1 VTSLFG
7 GILTSVPLTEH
18 LAVRLAIALGIGL
31 LIGAERERRKGTGPS
46 RAPAGIR
53 TFALVSLVGGISVVV
68 GGELLLAAGALGV
81 AGLSIVGYRVK
92 SRQDPGFTTAIALL
106 TTLLLG
112 ALAMRQPALAA
123 GLAVLVA
130 VLLAARTRVHRFI
143 QDVLTEQE
151 LQDALLLAAAALVIL
166 PLTPDRPI
174 GPLGILNLRTLWKL
188 VVIVMSISAVGY
200 IAMRALGPRFG
211 LPLAGLASGF
221 VSSAAT
227 IGSMGARSAQEPTLL
242 RAAVAGAALSTVATV
257 IQMAAVLLVTDR
269 PTFSAMKFPLL
280 LAGAAAAIYGAL
292 FTIKT
297 ASQKPPEDE
306 SPGRAFNPVT
316 AVIFAVTVS
325 AILLASA
332 AANRWLG
339 SSGLVIA
346 AGLAGFADT
355 HSAGISVASLVAVGK
370 IDASAAVTPILVG
383 LTTNTITK
391 AVVAITTG
399 GRRFALQVI
408 PGLLLVILAAWIGM
422 LLQTQFGW

>member
-1 VTSLFG
+1 
-7 GILTSVPLTEH
+7 VPLTEH

-31 LIGAERERRKGTGPS
+31 LIGAERERRKGTGLS

-68 GGELLLAAGALGV
+68 AGEVLLAAAAVGV
-81 AGLSIVGYRVK
+81 AGLSIVGYKVK
-92 SRQDPGFTTAIALL
+92 SRTDPGFTTAIALL

-112 ALAMRQPALAA
+112 ALAIRQPSLAA

-174 GPLGILNLRTLWKL
+174 GPLAIVNLRTLWKL

-200 IAMRALGPRFG
+200 IALRGLGPRFG

-221 VSSAAT
+221 VSSSAT
-227 IGSMGARSAQEPTLL
+227 IGSMGARAAQEPALL
-242 RAAVAGAALSTVATV
+242 RAAVAGAALSTVSTF
-257 IQMAAVLLVTDR
+257 IQMAAVLLVTDQS
-269 PTFSAMKFPLL
+269 TFWAMKFPLL
-280 LAGAAAAIYGAL
+280 LGGAAAAIYGAL

-297 ASQKPPEDE
+297 PSQTPSSAE
-306 SPGRAFNPVT
+306 SSGRAFNPLT

-355 HSAGISVASLVAVGK
+355 HSAAISVASLVTVGN
-370 IDASAAVTPILVG
+370 INADAAVLPILVG

-399 GRRFALQVI
+399 SRKFALQVI
-408 PGLLLVILAAWIGM
+408 PGLLLVIIAAWIGK
-422 LLQTQFGW
+422 LLQAQFGW

>member
-1 VTSLFG
+1 MS
-7 GILTSVPLTEH
+7 LTEY

-53 TFALVSLVGGISVVV
+53 TFALASLVGGISLAV
-68 GGELLLAAGALGV
+68 GGELLLAVAALGV
-81 AGLSIVGYRVK
+81 AGLSITAYRAR
-92 SRQDPGFTTAIALL
+92 SRRDPGFTTGIALL
-106 TTLLLG
+106 ISLLLG
-112 ALAMRQPALAA
+112 ALAVRQPALAA
-123 GLAVLVA
+123 GFAVVVA
-130 VLLAARTRVHRFI
+130 GLLAARTRLHRFV

-174 GPLGILNLRTLWKL
+174 GPLAILNARTLWKL
-188 VVIVMSISAVGY
+188 VVIVMSISGAGY
-200 IAMRALGPRFG
+200 IALRALGPRFG

-227 IGSMGARSAQEPTLL
+227 IGSMGSRARQEPKLL
-242 RAAVAGAALSTVATV
+242 RSAVAGAVLSTVSTV
-257 IQMAAVLLVTDR
+257 IQMAAVLLVTDQS
-269 PTFSAMKFPLL
+269 TFSAMRLPLL
-280 LAGAAAAIYGAL
+280 FAGIAAVIYGAL
-292 FTIKT
+292 FMNKT
-297 ASQKPPEDE
+297 ASQKPDAVELT
-306 SPGRAFNPVT
+306 GRAFNITT
-316 AVIFAVTVS
+316 AVAFAATVS

-339 SSGLVIA
+339 SSGLAVA

-355 HSAGISVASLVAVGK
+355 HSAAISVASLVAVEK
-370 IDASAAVTPILVG
+370 ITASEAVLPILIG

-399 GRRFALQVI
+399 GRRFAVEVI
-408 PGLLLVILAAWIGM
+408 PGLLLVILAAWMG
-422 LLQTQFGW
+422 LVLRGL

>member
-1 VTSLFG
+1 M
-7 GILTSVPLTEH
+7 PLTEH

-53 TFALVSLVGGISVVV
+53 TFALVSLVGGICVVV
-68 GGELLLAAGALGV
+68 GGELLLAAAAVGV
-81 AGLSIVGYRVK
+81 AGLSIVGYKVK
-92 SRQDPGFTTAIALL
+92 SRTDPGFTTAIALL

-112 ALAMRQPALAA
+112 ALAIRQPELAA

-143 QDVLTEQE
+143 QHVLTEQE

-174 GPLGILNLRTLWKL
+174 GPLAIVNLRTLWKL

-200 IAMRALGPRFG
+200 IALRALGPRFG

-221 VSSAAT
+221 VSSSAT
-227 IGSMGARSAQEPTLL
+227 IGSMGARAAQEPTLL
-242 RAAVAGAALSTVATV
+242 RAAVAGATLSTVSTI
-257 IQMAAVLLVTDR
+257 IQMAAVLLVTDKS
-269 PTFSAMKFPLL
+269 TFSAMKFPLL
-280 LAGAAAAIYGAL
+280 LSGAAAAIYGAL

-297 ASQKPPEDE
+297 ASQKPSSNAE
-306 SPGRAFNPVT
+306 SSGRAFNPVT
-316 AVIFAVTVS
+316 ALIFAVTVS

-339 SSGLVIA
+339 SSGLAIA

-355 HSAGISVASLVAVGK
+355 HSAAISVASLVGAGK
-370 IDASAAVTPILVG
+370 IDASAAVLPILVG

-399 GRRFALQVI
+399 GGRFALQVI
-408 PGLLLVILAAWIGM
+408 PGLLMVILAAWIGFV
-422 LLQTQFGW
+422 LRAL